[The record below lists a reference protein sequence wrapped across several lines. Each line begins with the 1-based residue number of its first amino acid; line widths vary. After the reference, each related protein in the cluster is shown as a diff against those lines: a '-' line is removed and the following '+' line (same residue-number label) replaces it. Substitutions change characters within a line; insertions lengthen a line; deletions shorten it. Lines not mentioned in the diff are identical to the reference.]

1 VPPDAL
7 RVRRYEARDN
17 EQVWALHW
25 EGVLGTTRDYPVVDP
40 KYDDDLTRLEEEY
53 LGEGSNF
60 WVAEGSDGLVGMA
73 AVRRIDER
81 TGRLRRMRVT
91 EAWRRRGVAAALL
104 AQAIAFCRSC
114 GYTRLI
120 LDTTEHQTAAQ
131 RMYERAGF
139 NKTGERSLGSFVV
152 YDYVL
157 ELETE
162 TRDRRQE
169 TGS

>member
-1 VPPDAL
+1 M
-7 RVRRYEARDN
+7 RSYEARDN

-25 EGVLGTTRDYPVVDP
+25 EGVLGTTREYPEIDP
-40 KYDDDLTRLEEEY
+40 KYDDDLVHLTEEY

-60 WVAEGSDGLVGMA
+60 WVVEGPDGLVGMA

-91 EAWRRRGVAAALL
+91 EAWRRRGVAMALL
-104 AQAIAFCRSC
+104 AEAIAFCRAC

-139 NKTGERSLGSFVV
+139 TKTGERTLGPFLVH
-152 YDYVL
+152 DYAL
-157 ELETE
+157 EL
-162 TRDRRQE
+162 
-169 TGS
+169 S